1 MYNYFMLI
9 GVVEGYRDMKDFTI
23 ILKVNRDFGKDSDT
37 FEIKFFGA
45 LADMLKENI
54 SIGEKIVIKGRLVQT
69 TKLELVGER
78 VEFFKGI

>member
-1 MYNYFMLI
+1 MYNYFMLM

-23 ILKVNRDFGKDSDT
+23 ILKVNRDFEKGSDT

-45 LADMLKENI
+45 LIDMLKENI
-54 SIGEKIVIKGRLVQT
+54 SIGEKIAIKGRLVQT
-69 TKLELVGER
+69 IKLELVGER

>member
-1 MYNYFMLI
+1 MLI

>member
-69 TKLELVGER
+69 TKLEMVGER